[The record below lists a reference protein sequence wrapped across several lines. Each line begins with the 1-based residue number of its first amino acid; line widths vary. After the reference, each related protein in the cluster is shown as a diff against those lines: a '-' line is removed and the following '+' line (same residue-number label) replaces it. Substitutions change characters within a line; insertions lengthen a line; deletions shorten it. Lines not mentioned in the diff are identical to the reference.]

1 MVSDIRYQTMEPGC
15 IPCKQHAEG
24 TPSSS
29 KCYAKRMKRFMNQYT
44 KAFSRGLL
52 GHAPQK
58 NFEILQAPG
67 AQAISAWNF
76 LIKYTKY
83 FLDYTP
89 ARQRLYNRTPVRQA
103 FFKSMPKMF
112 GVTYRMHPGN
122 GGLLYK
128 LKGLSIGKH
137 NKSYSI
143 EKRLPITKIEVKM
156 SLD

>member
-89 ARQRLYNRTPVRQA
+89 ARQRLYDRTPVCQA
-103 FFKSMPKMF
+103 FE
-112 GVTYRMHPGN
+112 VHAEDLRRNLQNAPGN